1 MKYCVKCQKEVETN
15 EEKCPI
21 CNEQHTEINKEE
33 EVDQITEDEVAT
45 IVSTSTLL
53 M

>member
-1 MKYCVKCQKEVETN
+1 MKYCVKCQKEVETK
-15 EEKCPI
+15 EEKCLI
-21 CNEQHTEINKEE
+21 CNEPHPEINKEE